1 MTREA
6 MEIGVVVERRKL
18 KSPWAEFSWQ
28 PVAILPEA
36 PEAAPW
42 TKLEESPEAVRFYA
56 GSSWLQFYSS
66 ETTGYRDNLGSG
78 TPQLWVVLRE
88 VEEEPGI
95 SLLTVT
101 ADPAEG
107 ESLTEPGTDI
117 VEQLAMPP
125 AIAERLMRF
134 VAVHHVDRAFVKR
147 KRDRADPEALA
158 HRDPTVASGRDSHE

>member
-1 MTREA
+1 MAREVI
-6 MEIGVVVERRKL
+6 EVGVVVERRKL

-36 PEAAPW
+36 PAAAPW
-42 TKLEESPEAVRFYA
+42 TKLEETAEAVRFYA
-56 GSSWLQFYSS
+56 GSSWLEFFSS
-66 ETTGYRDNLGSG
+66 ETTGYRDNLVSE
-78 TPQLWVVLRE
+78 TPKLWVVLRE
-88 VEEEPGI
+88 VAEEPGV

-125 AIAERLMRF
+125 TIVERLSRF
-134 VAVHHVDRAFVKR
+134 VATHHVERAFVKR
-147 KRDRADPEALA
+147 QRDRADPEALA
-158 HRDPTVASGRDSHE
+158 HRDPTIASGDD

>member
-1 MTREA
+1 MAREA
-6 MEIGVVVERRKL
+6 IEIGVVVERRKL
-18 KSPWAEFSWQ
+18 KSAWAEFSWQ
-28 PVAILPEA
+28 PVTILPEA
-36 PEAAPW
+36 PAAAPW
-42 TKLEESPEAVRFYA
+42 TKLEETPDATRFYA
-56 GSSWLQFYSS
+56 GSSWLEFFSS
-66 ETTGYRDNLGSG
+66 DTSGYRDNLGSG
-78 TPQLWVVLRE
+78 TPRLWVVLRE
-88 VEEEPGI
+88 VEEEPGV

-125 AIAERLMRF
+125 TIAERLTRF

-158 HRDPTVASGRDSHE
+158 HRDPTVASGRDES

>member
-1 MTREA
+1 MAREA
-6 MEIGVVVERRKL
+6 IEIGVVIERRKL
-18 KSPWAEFSWQ
+18 KSPWAKYSWR
-28 PVAILPEA
+28 PIAILPEA
-36 PEAAPW
+36 PAAAPW

-56 GSSWLQFYSS
+56 GSSWLEFFSS

-78 TPQLWVVLRE
+78 APQLWVVLRE

-107 ESLTEPGTDI
+107 ESLTEPGTDT

-125 AIAERLMRF
+125 TIAARLSQF
-134 VAVHHVDRAFVKR
+134 VATHHVERAFVKR
-147 KRDRADPEALA
+147 QRDRADPEALA
-158 HRDPTVASGRDSHE
+158 HRNPTVASGDD